1 MTAKTR
7 KPTKASSA
15 SEWKKK
21 AAGQLVD
28 LPSGLTMRIRK
39 IGMQTLMSTGIM
51 PNSLMGIVQSSL
63 DKGKGRP
70 GMDEAAVMELIG
82 DEKKVREIGEFMD
95 KMVIA
100 VAMEPKIHPLPVL
113 AGGVEA
119 VDGERDENLVYVDEV
134 AEEDKMFLFQVV
146 TGGTTDVESFRE
158 ELGTTMADIRGRE
171 DVELPA
177 E

>member
-7 KPTKASSA
+7 KTKTASSA
-15 SEWKKK
+15 ADWKKQ
-21 AAGQLVD
+21 AAGELVD
-28 LPSGLTMRIRK
+28 LPSGLTMRVKR
-39 IGMQTLMSTGIM
+39 IGIQTLMKTGIM
-51 PNSLMGIVQSSL
+51 PNSLMAIVQSSL

-70 GMDEAAVMELIG
+70 GMDEAAVMELIA
-82 DEKKVREIGEFMD
+82 DEKKVKEIGDFMD

-100 VAMEPKIHPLPVL
+100 VAMEPIIHPLPKVVD
-113 AGGVEA
+113 GVEA
-119 VDGERDENLVYVDEV
+119 NRDDNLVYVDEV

-146 TGGTTDVESFRE
+146 TGGTTDVESFRA
-158 ELGTTMADIRGRE
+158 ELGTTMDDIRGRQ

>member
-7 KPTKASSA
+7 KPTRASSA
-15 SEWKKK
+15 TEWKKK
-21 AAGQLVD
+21 AAGELID
-28 LPSGLTMRIRK
+28 LPSGLTMRVRK
-39 IGMQTLMSTGIM
+39 IGIQALMKTGIM

-100 VAMEPKIHPLPVL
+100 VAMEPKIHPMPAVVD
-113 AGGVEA
+113 GVEA
-119 VDGERDENLVYVDEV
+119 ARDDDLVYVDEV

-158 ELGTTMADIRGRE
+158 ELGSTMDDIRGRQ